1 MDALEGMNATSSR
14 SPDREPQ
21 PYISYLLR
29 LRQVRQDKDIVWR
42 TSLQNART
50 GERIGFATV
59 EALLSY
65 LREQTEAA
73 SGE

>member
-1 MDALEGMNATSSR
+1 MDALEGMNATSDR
-14 SPDREPQ
+14 SPDRELQ
-21 PYISYLLR
+21 PGVSYLLR
-29 LRQVRQDKDIVWR
+29 LWQVKREADLIWQA
-42 TSLQNART
+42 SLQNAHT
-50 GERIGFATV
+50 GERIGFATM